1 MPSKSQAQHN
11 LMEMVAH
18 DPQAAKRVGIPQSV
32 GMDFEKADKGKKF
45 SAKHVAKAMRSKRG
59 GEAEGMAP
67 GSAGGVGSAGA

>member
-1 MPSKSQAQHN
+1 MPSVSGPQHRAMEAAAHGKSI
-11 LMEMVAH
+11 L
-18 DPQAAKRVGIPQSV
+18 GIPQSV

-67 GSAGGVGSAGA
+67 GSSGGVESAGA